1 MNENLY
7 SDIYNKALDIISR
20 REHSLKEIKNKLLR
34 KYDDEDTIVSVIEK
48 LVTNNLL
55 NDARFAEMYTRS
67 RKRKGFG
74 PTRISYELSTK
85 GVKDYLIDE
94 AIELEGGWVE
104 SAIAVF
110 KKKFKNG
117 IAKDF
122 KESMKQKSFMQN
134 RGFSFKEIESVMRQD
149 ML

>member
-20 REHSLKEIKNKLLR
+20 REHSLKEIKNKVLR
-34 KYDDEDTIVSVIEK
+34 KYDVEDTIVSVIEK

-104 SAIAVF
+104 SAILFLVF
-110 KKKFKNG
+110 YS
-117 IAKDF
+117 D
-122 KESMKQKSFMQN
+122 
-134 RGFSFKEIESVMRQD
+134 
-149 ML
+149 